1 MLITGITLYNRAG
14 DTSSAQICLKELKS
28 AAQAVHTAEDRLSTL
43 GAKIKDQPET
53 RLPDDIEEY
62 LKSEVTSEK

>member
-1 MLITGITLYNRAG
+1 MFITVIKIYNRSG

-28 AAQAVHTAEDRLSTL
+28 AAYSVHTAKDRLSNL

-62 LKSEVTSEK
+62 LKSEVTTS